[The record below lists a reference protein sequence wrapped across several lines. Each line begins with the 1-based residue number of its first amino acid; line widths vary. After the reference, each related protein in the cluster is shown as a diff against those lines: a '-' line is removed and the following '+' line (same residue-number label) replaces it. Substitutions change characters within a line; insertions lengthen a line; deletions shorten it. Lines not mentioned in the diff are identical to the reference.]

1 MQAEYRRG
9 RQGGLPGV
17 ERFLGARHT
26 WSTTRPTSERAEP
39 HNNPR
44 QVGLPDPLWRSET
57 EAENGEAGS
66 QGPAGKEQRW
76 DLNPQ
81 LTGPERERLN
91 AGERL
96 ALETQTLKTFDVN
109 KSSQK
114 AS

>member
-1 MQAEYRRG
+1 M
-9 RQGGLPGV
+9 
-17 ERFLGARHT
+17 
-26 WSTTRPTSERAEP
+26 
-39 HNNPR
+39 
-44 QVGLPDPLWRSET
+44 GLPDPLWRSET
-57 EAENGEAGS
+57 EAKNGEAGS